1 MDMDYK
7 KYIMPLTLGAL
18 LIIIGAVSA
27 TIGAAM
33 GNFIIQTLNNTAG
46 VNIPSEYN
54 FLSTNIIN
62 IVSAVFIFAG
72 VSLIIM
78 AVSFIIKK
86 LKEAALGAAEGG
98 V

>member
-1 MDMDYK
+1 
-7 KYIMPLTLGAL
+7 
-18 LIIIGAVSA
+18 
-27 TIGAAM
+27 
-33 GNFIIQTLNNTAG
+33 